1 MNKDQFKGGVKEIC
15 GKVQEGFGKLV
26 GNPFQQDMGVELQVD
41 GRSQVHLGDI
51 KELEELE
58 IFDRKFDRR
67 RDAWVNAKG

>member
-1 MNKDQFKGGVKEIC
+1 
-15 GKVQEGFGKLV
+15 
-26 GNPFQQDMGVELQVD
+26 MGVELQVD

-67 RDAWVNAKG
+67 RDVWSTPKVEYRDLP